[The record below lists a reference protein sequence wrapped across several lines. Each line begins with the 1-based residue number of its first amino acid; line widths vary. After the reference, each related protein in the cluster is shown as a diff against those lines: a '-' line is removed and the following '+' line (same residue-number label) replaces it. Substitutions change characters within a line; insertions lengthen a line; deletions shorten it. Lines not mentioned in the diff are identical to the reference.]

1 MELIKKI
8 LFVSIALSGSSAW
21 AACPPPADVLV
32 MPPAVPPVVAPM
44 KENSVNTY
52 KTSHY
57 WKECY
62 STVSVHSFGGGAL
75 KMLEEL
81 KITYQ
86 QKYHASILAQVL
98 EANEN
103 KMAALKGGYESLV
116 QMLNENYSAMLEA
129 KTKMSMEMLEMELDY
144 TKSLREQKM
153 NEEHHGLFND
163 DNGAGGVVRTD
174 TQSYQFYK
182 SVCKRN
188 KMFNKT
194 ASSSYKAKRNASV
207 NKEVTKKTVE
217 LTSIT
222 GSANELVQAKLDKH
236 KVLYCS
242 AEEVKYGFCE
252 NPELK
257 LCEDDNVDSGVCKT
271 TDNEVYE
278 VVNKDT
284 DAINFLEPDG
294 FDGRYSYDG
303 TELVAPRNEI
313 KDELFKVQYTYTDD
327 QAEAAR
333 DFANNIVYQEG
344 VAAPT
349 NADKASKVKES
360 YVAEYNRYLGTLN
373 MANYSFQNSIESRL
387 PITEGEI
394 KMSEKDVMRYLIH
407 DLNNSETNSATMA
420 AKDKAPEVMLYQLL
434 TINNKLRL
442 GNIDQKERIEGL
454 LATIVAQ
461 QQNKP
466 SELEEMKRLK

>member
-1 MELIKKI
+1 VNLIKKI
-8 LFVSIALSGSSAW
+8 LIVTSVFAGNAAW
-21 AACPPPADVLV
+21 AGCPPPAESIVLS
-32 MPPAVPPVVAPM
+32 PAKPPVTSEQ

-52 KTSHY
+52 KTSYY

-62 STVSVHSFGGGAL
+62 STVSVHHFGGNAL
-75 KMLEEL
+75 KMMDEL

-86 QKYHASILAQVL
+86 QKYHAAILAQVM

-103 KMAALKGGYESLV
+103 KMAELKGGYETLV
-116 QMLNENYSAMLEA
+116 QMLNENYAALLEA
-129 KTKMSMEMLEMELDY
+129 KTKMKMQMLEMELDY

-153 NEEHHGLFND
+153 NEKHHGLFND
-163 DNGAGGVVRTD
+163 DNGAGGVVRAD

-194 ASSSYKAKRNASV
+194 ASSGYKAKRSSSV
-207 NKEVTKKTVE
+207 NKEVTKKSAQ
-217 LTSIT
+217 LT
-222 GSANELVQAKLDKH
+222 NELVQAKMDKH

-242 AEEVKYGFCE
+242 PEEVKYGFCK

-257 LCEDDNVDSGVCKT
+257 LCEDENVDSGVCKT

-278 VVNKDT
+278 VVNKNT
-284 DAINFLEPDG
+284 DAINFFEPDG
-294 FDGRYSYDG
+294 FDGRYSYTG
-303 TELVAPRNEI
+303 EELEAPRNEI
-313 KDELFKVQYTYTDD
+313 KDELFKVKYTYTED

-333 DFANNIVYQEG
+333 DFSTNIVFQEG

-373 MANYSFQNSIESRL
+373 LANYSFQNSIESRL
-387 PITEGEI
+387 DTQ
-394 KMSEKDVMRYLIH
+394 
-407 DLNNSETNSATMA
+407 A
-420 AKDKAPEVMLYQLL
+420 
-434 TINNKLRL
+434 
-442 GNIDQKERIEGL
+442 
-454 LATIVAQ
+454 
-461 QQNKP
+461 
-466 SELEEMKRLK
+466 